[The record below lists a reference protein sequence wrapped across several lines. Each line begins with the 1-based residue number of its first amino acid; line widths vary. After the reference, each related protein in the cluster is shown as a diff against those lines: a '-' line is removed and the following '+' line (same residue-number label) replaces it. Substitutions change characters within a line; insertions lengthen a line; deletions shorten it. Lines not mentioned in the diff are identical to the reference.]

1 MKTKNLLC
9 LAIGA
14 TCFAMHGAEADTP
27 APGASGD
34 SALGEIVV
42 TAQRRSQNLQDVPI
56 TIQVVSNDSIER
68 LAANNFG
75 DIANFVPGLV
85 VSADSP
91 TQPHYQLRGIGASDF
106 GVGTDPAVG
115 VYLDGVYASRS
126 GASLLQFNDIE
137 RIEILRG
144 PQGTLLGRSSAA
156 GAISIITK
164 KPSDIAEGSID
175 VRVGNEGEKRVEA
188 MLNTPLTDGMA
199 LRVNFVNNRA
209 DGFIKDSA
217 TGQDLDPQKNWASR
231 VAFRWDITSNT
242 KLSIGWNHDNVDQLA
257 RPPIG
262 LAPIP
267 AAGMTPTPLPP
278 NPAFT
283 GAAFVNPFTAPI
295 FDDAVGNS
303 ETRNLDDF
311 VVNLEHQFGDVSF
324 VSTTDWRQFR
334 TFNREGETGT
344 NSLAT
349 YFDTAN
355 IEHNDAW
362 YQEFRLHSTSAVA
375 DWVLGASYS
384 SEHAQQ
390 ASETNT
396 YTNTVDTVLQNVGEA
411 GPGGL
416 FGATSAALAQFGIP
430 ISLLGLPWQE
440 TMFDDGRFK
449 SLGVFGD
456 VIWHLSDTLNLTTGV
471 RYSHDTKEYT
481 WLAPGRV
488 SPALDAALAQLNQL
502 GVFSAIGIP
511 ESTYNFNLVF
521 PEPGL
526 QNVPFTA
533 NGSWSDFSPRVVLEN
548 RFNPNTMAFVS
559 VAKGFTPGGFDSV
572 SINGKY
578 TNETVWNYEA
588 GIKATIPDAHVLI
601 DASLY
606 HYDYKNKQA
615 LVLSTT
621 GASVVPEYNVSVSNQ
636 KATGVDLE
644 LQWAPVS
651 ALNVGLTAGY
661 VDSTYT
667 KATSA
672 ALLQYYTTIGASD
685 PTASANLAG
694 QPTGEPTLS
703 FAVTL
708 DYIVSLDGNGRLDF
722 FAGQSY
728 RGATRC
734 NSESRATF
742 SCLPAAPFSYGQAQ
756 NQTDARIGWR
766 SAHNNWGV
774 SLYGTNLFDQ
784 RYVTS
789 IDTITAAT
797 IGTPYAL
804 VNAPRRYGIDLH
816 AAF

>member
-1 MKTKNLLC
+1 MKIKQLLC
-9 LAIGA
+9 VATGA
-14 TCFAMHGAEADTP
+14 ACLVMHGANADNRP
-27 APGASGD
+27 PGPRAD
-34 SALGEIVV
+34 EALGEVVV

-56 TIQVVSNDSIER
+56 TIQVVTNESIQR
-68 LAANNFG
+68 LAADNFG
-75 DIANFVPGLV
+75 EIANFVPGLV

-126 GASLLQFNDIE
+126 GAALLTFNDVE
-137 RIEILRG
+137 RIEVLRG

-164 KPSDIAEGSID
+164 KPTDIAEGSVD
-175 VRVGNEGEKRVEA
+175 VRIGNEGKKRVEG
-188 MLNTPLTDGMA
+188 MLNTPITDGMA
-199 LRVNFVNNRA
+199 LRFNFVSNRA

-217 TGQDLDPQKNWASR
+217 TGQNLNPEKNWASR
-231 VAFRWDITSNT
+231 LAFRWDITSNT
-242 KLSIGWNHDNVDQLA
+242 KLSIAWNHDDINQLA
-257 RPPIG
+257 RPPIA
-262 LAPIP
+262 LAP
-267 AAGMTPTPLPP
+267 AATAGTVTYSP
-278 NPAFT
+278 NPEFT
-283 GAAFVNPFTAPI
+283 GAGLSNPFTVEI
-295 FDDAVGNS
+295 FDDAVGNA
-303 ETRNLDDF
+303 ETRKFDDF
-311 VVNLEHQFGDVSF
+311 VVNVEHQFGDISLQ
-324 VSTTDWRQFR
+324 STTDWRQFR
-334 TFNREGETGT
+334 TLNREGETGT
-344 NSLAT
+344 NKLAT

-355 IEHNDAW
+355 IEHNHAW
-362 YQEFRLHSTSAVA
+362 YQEFRLQGKTKAA
-375 DWVLGASYS
+375 DWVVGASYS

-396 YTNTVDTVLQNVGEA
+396 YTDTVDTVLQNVGAA

-416 FGATSAALAQFGIP
+416 FGSTSAALAQFGVP

-440 TMFDDGRFK
+440 TMYDDGRFK

-456 VIWHLSDTLNLTTGV
+456 VIWHLTDTVNLTTGV
-471 RYSHDTKEYT
+471 RYSHDSKEYT

-488 SPALDAALAQLNQL
+488 APGLDAALSQLNQL
-502 GVFSAIGIP
+502 GIFTAIGVP

-521 PEPGL
+521 PEGAL

-533 NGSWSDFSPRVVLEN
+533 TGSWTNFSPRVVIDY
-548 RFNPNTMAFVS
+548 RINPNTMVYIS

-578 TNETVWNYEA
+578 DNESVWNYEA
-588 GIKATIPDAHVLI
+588 GIKATIPDAHLLI
-601 DASLY
+601 DASVY

-615 LVLSTT
+615 LVLSTLP
-621 GASVVPEYNVSVSNQ
+621 GSFVPEYNVSTSNQ

-644 LQWAPVS
+644 LRWQPASSVT
-651 ALNVGLTAGY
+651 LGLTAAY
-661 VDSTYT
+661 IDSKYT
-667 KATSA
+667 KYTSA
-672 ALLQYYTTIGASD
+672 ALLQYYSAVGTAD

-703 FAVTL
+703 FAATIDFVVPL
-708 DYIVSLDGNGRLDF
+708 DNNGSLNF
-722 FAGQSY
+722 FVGQSY

-734 NSESRATF
+734 NSESQATL

-756 NQTDARIGWR
+756 NTTDARIGWR
-766 SAHNNWGV
+766 SASSKWGV
-774 SLYGTNLFDQ
+774 SLYGTNLFDR
-784 RYVTS
+784 RYVTG

-804 VNAPRRYGIDLH
+804 VNPPRRYGIDLH